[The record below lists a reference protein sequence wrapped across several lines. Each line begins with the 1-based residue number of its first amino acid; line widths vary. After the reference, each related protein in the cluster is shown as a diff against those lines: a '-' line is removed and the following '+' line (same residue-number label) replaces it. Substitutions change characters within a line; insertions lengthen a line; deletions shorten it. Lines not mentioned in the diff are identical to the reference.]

1 MMADAAKG
9 SMESLSSWWKVA
21 ALGTMAAQNSGGR
34 CPKPVVRTPTHRWR
48 EPDSNRQ
55 YRPSVPCDTTHF
67 SRGLMSALLDPASG
81 KDDANDRRRPPRHR
95 GSSAGR
101 IAI

>member
-1 MMADAAKG
+1 MADAAKG

-67 SRGLMSALLDPASG
+67 SRGLMSALLDSPLAE
-81 KDDANDRRRPPRHR
+81 KMTRTIADAHHDTAGLPRD
-95 GSSAGR
+95 G
-101 IAI
+101 